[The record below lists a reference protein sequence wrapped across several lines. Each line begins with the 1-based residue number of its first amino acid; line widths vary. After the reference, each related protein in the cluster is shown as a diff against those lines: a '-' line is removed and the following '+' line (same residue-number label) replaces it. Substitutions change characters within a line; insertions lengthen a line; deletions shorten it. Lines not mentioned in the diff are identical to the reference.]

1 MNHNRKLVIPI
12 ETGIGHTLSPCA
24 IFTLVS
30 IERGIP
36 QKPLILLGD
45 NTVNDSLIEE
55 REIEKNR
62 RIRLTDAFQQMQQR
76 RARLG
81 RRRES
86 L

>member
-12 ETGIGHTLSPCA
+12 ETGKGHTLSPCA
-24 IFTLVS
+24 ISTLISV
-30 IERGIP
+30 EWAPP
-36 QKPLILLGD
+36 QKTLILLGN

-55 REIEKNR
+55 REIEKTR
-62 RIRLTDAFQQMQQR
+62 RIRLTDAFQQVQQR